1 MKALI
6 DTHVLL
12 WALFEPKRISLPA
25 KKAVETVSNEVFVSA
40 VSFWEISL
48 KYQLG
53 KLELNGCFPDEL
65 PEQVR
70 AMGLEIEEVSA
81 DLMASFYRLPVEKH
95 KDPFDRLLAWQA
107 IQEGMVLITKD
118 PAFSTYQSAGLK
130 TLW

>member
-12 WALFEPKRISLPA
+12 WALFEPRRISSVA
-25 KKAVETVSNEVFVSA
+25 KKSIEMASNEVFVSA
-40 VSFWEISL
+40 LSFWEISL

-53 KLELNGCFPDEL
+53 KLELSGCFPDEL

-70 AMGLEIEEVSA
+70 AMGLEIEEVSTN
-81 DLMASFYRLPVEKH
+81 LMASFYRLPIEKH

-107 IQEGMVLITKD
+107 IQEGLVLITKD
-118 PAFSTYQSAGLK
+118 SAFSTYQSAGLK

>member
-1 MKALI
+1 MKALL

-12 WALFEPKRISLPA
+12 WALFEPSRMSSSAKRAIEP
-25 KKAVETVSNEVFVSA
+25 VSNEVWVSA

-48 KYQLG
+48 KYQLR
-53 KLELNGCFPDEL
+53 KLELRGCFPDEL

-70 AMGLEIEEVSA
+70 TMGLEIEEVSA
-81 DLMASFYRLPVEKH
+81 DLMASFYLFPIEKH

-107 IQEGMVLITKD
+107 IQEGSVLITKD
-118 PAFSTYQSAGLK
+118 SAFSTYRSAGLK

>member
-12 WALFEPKRISLPA
+12 WALFEPGRISLPA
-25 KKAVETVSNEVFVSA
+25 KKVIEAASNEMFVSA

-53 KLELNGCFPDEL
+53 KLELNGCSPDEL

-70 AMGLEIEEVSA
+70 AMGLEIEEISA
-81 DLMASFYRLPVEKH
+81 DLMASFCRLPVEKH

-107 IQEGMVLITKD
+107 IQEGLMLITKD
-118 PAFSTYQSAGLK
+118 SAFSTYQSAGLK